1 MKKGIGTIILIG
13 LLLLVVIAGSR
24 LYSGYLA
31 MEAGKE
37 AEYTI
42 TENVVKT
49 EGSKHLRDKNLLYDD
64 GNEVVTMY
72 LTVRQG
78 NASEGTDHTWEE
90 INTYSAY
97 YYDEKGIDR
106 YKVEA
111 LLQVGDEKGIPAGNL
126 GYGETVPNA
135 IVQIRGQTSS
145 RNDQKNYK
153 IELKENQGSWKG
165 QTTIALNKHMT
176 DGLRYRNKM
185 GFDLLSGIDQ
195 LMSLR
200 TNFVHLYVNDLT
212 DGSDDGF
219 EDYGLYTQVEQL
231 NKTALKNHGLDRTG
245 HLYKINFF
253 EFFRYED
260 VIKLNT
266 DSGYNRTEFEKYLEI
281 KGNEDHTK
289 LIAMLEDVNNYGMP
303 IEDVIDKHFD
313 MENLAYWMAFN
324 ILTGNIDTQSR
335 NTYLYSPQNLD
346 TWYLYNWDLDA
357 FFRRTENEIVQNQ
370 DAGSWD
376 QGVSNY
382 WGNVLFCRCLK
393 SEKFRQEL
401 DAAILDLKSY
411 LSYERLSSMT
421 KAYEQVVK
429 PYLYSEPDITYAPLT
444 PENYDIVEKALP
456 SLVDD
461 YYQRYLE
468 SLEKPMPFYIDT
480 PQKTNLGVTYTWGDS
495 YDFDQEDITYKVI
508 VARDLEC
515 TDVVY
520 KYEGNWTSF
529 RGDDLPEGQYFVRAT
544 ATNESGFTQDAFD
557 YYETEQGKEYG
568 RLCIYVDAQGNIT
581 RYTVVE

>member
-1 MKKGIGTIILIG
+1 MKKGIGAIILIG

-78 NASEGTDHTWEE
+78 NASEGTNHTWEE

-185 GFDLLSGIDQ
+185 GFDLL
-195 LMSLR
+195 LR
-200 TNFVHLYVNDLT
+200 
-212 DGSDDGF
+212 
-219 EDYGLYTQVEQL
+219 
-231 NKTALKNHGLDRTG
+231 
-245 HLYKINFF
+245 
-253 EFFRYED
+253 
-260 VIKLNT
+260 
-266 DSGYNRTEFEKYLEI
+266 
-281 KGNEDHTK
+281 
-289 LIAMLEDVNNYGMP
+289 
-303 IEDVIDKHFD
+303 
-313 MENLAYWMAFN
+313 
-324 ILTGNIDTQSR
+324 
-335 NTYLYSPQNLD
+335 
-346 TWYLYNWDLDA
+346 
-357 FFRRTENEIVQNQ
+357 
-370 DAGSWD
+370 
-376 QGVSNY
+376 
-382 WGNVLFCRCLK
+382 
-393 SEKFRQEL
+393 
-401 DAAILDLKSY
+401 
-411 LSYERLSSMT
+411 
-421 KAYEQVVK
+421 
-429 PYLYSEPDITYAPLT
+429 
-444 PENYDIVEKALP
+444 
-456 SLVDD
+456 
-461 YYQRYLE
+461 
-468 SLEKPMPFYIDT
+468 
-480 PQKTNLGVTYTWGDS
+480 
-495 YDFDQEDITYKVI
+495 
-508 VARDLEC
+508 
-515 TDVVY
+515 
-520 KYEGNWTSF
+520 
-529 RGDDLPEGQYFVRAT
+529 
-544 ATNESGFTQDAFD
+544 
-557 YYETEQGKEYG
+557 
-568 RLCIYVDAQGNIT
+568 
-581 RYTVVE
+581 